1 MKSKK
6 ILTKISSICSVL
18 LYAAVNYFQWAT
30 ENSEGSFSPS
40 KTPSQQYEHLAHY
53 GLFHATYLLL
63 ITTTISLWLYSFKKV
78 KTIFFIHLSILFI
91 AGCSA
96 LLFKNNILNHTTG
109 DFANILINDI
119 LQKPIYPLLLLL
131 YFIFEE
137 RKPSL

>member
-6 ILTKISSICSVL
+6 LLTKISSICSIL
-18 LYAAVNYFQWAT
+18 LYAAVNYYQWGT
-30 ENSEGSFSPS
+30 ENSEGSFSPFKIS
-40 KTPSQQYEHLAHY
+40 SHQYEHLAHY
-53 GLFHATYLLL
+53 GMFHVTYLLL
-63 ITTTISLWLYSFKKV
+63 ITTTISLWFYSFKKV
-78 KTIFFIHLSILFI
+78 KTTFFIHLSLLSI

-96 LLFKNNILNHTTG
+96 ILFKNNILNHITG

-131 YFIFEE
+131 YFIFEK